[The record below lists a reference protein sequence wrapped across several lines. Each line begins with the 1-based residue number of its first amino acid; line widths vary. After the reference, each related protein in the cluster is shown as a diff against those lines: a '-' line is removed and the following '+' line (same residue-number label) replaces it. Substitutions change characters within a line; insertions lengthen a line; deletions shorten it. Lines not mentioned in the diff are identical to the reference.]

1 MNEPMDHYHQKL
13 QREKRND
20 RLLGIVT
27 IIVLAMVATLLV
39 MEVVE

>member
-1 MNEPMDHYHQKL
+1 MKNITDHYHQKL